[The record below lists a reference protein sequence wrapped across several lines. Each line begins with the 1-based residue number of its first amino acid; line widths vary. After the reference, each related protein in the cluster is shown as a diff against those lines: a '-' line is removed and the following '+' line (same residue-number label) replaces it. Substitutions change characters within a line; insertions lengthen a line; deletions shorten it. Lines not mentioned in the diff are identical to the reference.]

1 MARLNIE
8 RVIDKLEYELKSG
21 LKTALNNVAPDKGID
36 LQILFKEFKKQ
47 VIKNCKQWEYIE
59 SNAVDTD

>member
-1 MARLNIE
+1 MARINIE
-8 RVIDKLEYELKSG
+8 RVIDKLELEFKTG
-21 LKTALNNVAPDKGID
+21 LKTALSNIAPEKEVDPQ
-36 LQILFKEFKKQ
+36 LLFKEFKKQ

>member
-1 MARLNIE
+1 MARINIE
-8 RVIDKLEYELKSG
+8 RVIDKLEHEFKSG
-21 LKTALNNVAPDKGID
+21 LKTALTATAPDKEID
-36 LQILFKEFKKQ
+36 AQLLFKEFKKQ

>member
-1 MARLNIE
+1 MARINIE
-8 RVIDKLEYELKSG
+8 RVIDKLDYEFKSG
-21 LKTALNNVAPDKGID
+21 LKTAINNVAPDKGID
-36 LQILFKEFKKQ
+36 TQILYKEFKKQ